1 MQIFDYPYIIIT
13 IFVLCFIGLGAVGI
27 YFALRGMKAAEGQVE
42 NDFTTISKMEG
53 YFRSLGKQRTD
64 RSVIYVG
71 LSSDDPGAL
80 HAESTLFANIK
91 RILLGTLSDGEN
103 SAIASYDEQNFVALA
118 NWDMETARKKIENCQ
133 NELNK
138 CLLAY
143 STLNIVVIRV
153 GLYFVIGT
161 QVTFG
166 EALNRAKQA
175 YMLANNEKIPYAQW
189 DLTRGNAL
197 EKKIQIENN
206 IEREIDNNRFFL
218 EYQPVLDAKTKK
230 IIGAEVLARLN
241 SETDGVLSP
250 GSFLGAVD
258 SVGINEKFDYYIF
271 EKNCKWISNDKKQR
285 EGFTYTINFSRSTLS
300 EPNFAEKI
308 IEIAEKY
315 DLKLSCLAVEVLED
329 RNITGEAQKQMI
341 ENLAELKKKGIMILL
356 DDFGI
361 GYAGFGDL
369 QDLDVSI
376 IKIDQSI
383 TRNAVTEKGFAILK
397 NMIRTFRD
405 IGLKTLCEGIETEEE
420 EKAVI
425 SAGCDLLQGYY
436 YYRPMPVAKLEEV
449 FEKNFKRK
457 RISVNA
463 KKSVQYGKKYPGR

>member
-13 IFVLCFIGLGAVGI
+13 IFVFCSIGLGAVGI
-27 YFALRGMKAAEGQVE
+27 YFALRGVKAAEDQVE

-53 YFRSLGKQRTD
+53 DFRSLGKRRTD
-64 RSVIYVG
+64 RCVMYVG
-71 LSSDDPGAL
+71 ISSDDPSVL
-80 HAESTLFANIK
+80 HAESAVFSDIK
-91 RILLGTLSDGEN
+91 RVLLEDFSDGKN
-103 SAIASYDEQNFVALA
+103 STIAPYDEQNFAVLA
-118 NWDMETARKKIENCQ
+118 NWDIETAQKNIESCQ
-133 NELNK
+133 NKLNK

-153 GLYFVIGT
+153 GLYFVLGT
-161 QVTFG
+161 QVTFD

-175 YMLANNEKIPYAQW
+175 YMLANNEKIPYARW
-189 DLTRGNAL
+189 DVTSGNAL

-206 IEREIDNNRFFL
+206 IEKEIDNNRFFL

-241 SETDGVLSP
+241 SETDGVLTP

-271 EKNCKWISNDKKQR
+271 EKNCKWISNDKQQR
-285 EGFTYTINFSRSTLS
+285 EGYIYTINFSRSTLS

-308 IEIAEKY
+308 IAIAEKY

-329 RNITGEAQKQMI
+329 RNITGEALKQMI
-341 ENLAELKKKGIMILL
+341 DNLSVLKEKGILILL

-369 QDLDVSI
+369 QNLDISI
-376 IKIDQSI
+376 IKIDQSL
-383 TRNAVTEKGFAILK
+383 TRNAVTEKGFVILK

-420 EKAVI
+420 EKAAI

-436 YYRPMPVAKLEEV
+436 YYRPMPVAKLEDV
-449 FEKNFKRK
+449 FGKNSKETE
-457 RISVNA
+457 SL
-463 KKSVQYGKKYPGR
+463 